1 MKKLYEK
8 YKELIHYLFFGGATT
23 AVNWVVY
30 GLLVELMG
38 ADITLSNALAWAAA
52 VLFAF
57 VTNKLFVFESKS
69 FAPKVIFPEM
79 ATFLGSRVFSGLL
92 EIWCPKLLM
101 NAGLDQPLFGIDGFA
116 AKLVVSIGVIVLNFV
131 LSKLLV
137 FRKK

>member
-57 VTNKLFVFESKS
+57 VNGEGIEFIHAVTTDNIGTDCVKLCGVVHDVQQFFVFFVFQCDAVILNLFGTHNCKFLFQLFIFINNTIINSS
-69 FAPKVIFPEM
+69 IVIFY
-79 ATFLGSRVFSGLL
+79 
-92 EIWCPKLLM
+92 
-101 NAGLDQPLFGIDGFA
+101 
-116 AKLVVSIGVIVLNFV
+116 
-131 LSKLLV
+131 
-137 FRKK
+137 